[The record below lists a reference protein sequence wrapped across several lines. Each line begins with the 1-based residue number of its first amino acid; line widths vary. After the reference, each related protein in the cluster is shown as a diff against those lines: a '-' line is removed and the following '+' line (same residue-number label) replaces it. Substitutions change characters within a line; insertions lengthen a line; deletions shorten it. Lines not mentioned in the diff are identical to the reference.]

1 MEGPMKM
8 RNKKGQSTLEYIILV
23 TAVVAVAIVF
33 LNPKHGKLFNTVE
46 GSYNEVAEGINTMT
60 NKLTDSWSNWN

>member
-1 MEGPMKM
+1 MKR

-33 LNPKHGKLFNTVE
+33 LRPQAGGKLFDTISN
-46 GSYNEVAEGINTMT
+46 SYNKVADGLTT
-60 NKLTDSWSNWN
+60 KTGTLTDSWE